1 MSKIQR
7 KRKSEIQGADLT
19 PMIDVVFLLL
29 TFFMVATTFVEETQQ
44 FKVELPKA
52 EHAETLQAEETLS
65 ILVHAFEAE
74 KKAEDRITFRVNQV
88 VSQREHLFND
98 IKNIVAGSQKIKSVV
113 IKADKNARYQ
123 DIISVISCLN
133 TLDVANFNLAVMGN

>member
-1 MSKIQR
+1 
-7 KRKSEIQGADLT
+7 
-19 PMIDVVFLLL
+19 MIDVVFLLL